1 MKLSHHC
8 ERKEIRDKL
17 EVLTEEKDDERE
29 EKSWFER
36 SLKKTER
43 QKDQLGKSG
52 KNQEEKIR
60 KIRTKKKRN

>member
-17 EVLTEEKDDERE
+17 EVLTEQKDDERE

-36 SLKKTER
+36 SLKK
-43 QKDQLGKSG
+43 QKDKETNLGNRG
-52 KNQEEKIR
+52 KIR
-60 KIRTKKKRN
+60 KKKYVK